1 MTNPH
6 DTLEEREARLQMKIT
21 EYRASEQRRLIKHAS
36 ALWTRTEI
44 EQTMAHEAKSQPGK
58 VN

>member
-6 DTLEEREARLQMKIT
+6 DTLEEREARLQTKID
-21 EYRASEQRRLIKHAS
+21 EYRASEKRRLIKHGV

-44 EQTMAHEAKSQPGK
+44 EQTMAHEATSQPGK

>member
-6 DTLEEREARLQMKIT
+6 DTLEEREARLQTRINELRDAEK
-21 EYRASEQRRLIKHAS
+21 RRLIKHGI

-44 EQTMAHEAKSQPGK
+44 MQTMARQAKPK
-58 VN
+58 PEDLN

>member
-6 DTLEEREARLQMKIT
+6 DTIEEREARLQTKIK
-21 EYRASEQRRLIKHAS
+21 EYRAAEKRRLIKHGI

-44 EQTMAHEAKSQPGK
+44 EQTMAYEAKLQPEK

>member
-1 MTNPH
+1 MTNPK
-6 DTLEEREARLQMKIT
+6 DTLEEREARLQTKME
-21 EYRASEQRRLIKHAS
+21 EYRASEKRRLIKHAS

-44 EQTMAHEAKSQPGK
+44 AQSMAHEAESEPGK